1 MSLHGLLLMD
11 KPAGMTSHDL
21 VAKVR
26 RILDMKSV
34 GHCGTLDP
42 MATGLMVLLLGEAT
56 KVSSYLLERDK
67 AYRVRAQLGVS
78 YDTLDTSGTLLRTK
92 PVDVNSEQVFQA
104 VRELEGEF
112 DFSVPHFSAVKVGGE
127 KMYEKAR
134 RQEEFETPVKRMK
147 FYDIKII
154 DSGAEWL
161 EADLR
166 CSKGSYIRSWVE
178 QLGEKLGVG
187 AAMSALRRTSSE
199 PFGIDQAVSLE
210 ELTPIPTKG
219 FVALPQTL
227 PHWKVA
233 RASGHDLTL
242 IRNGQISH
250 DLKSVLITL
259 FRPGVD
265 EGVKILS
272 KTDGQLVALVGLE
285 PDKGFVIR
293 RVFRY

>member
-78 YDTLDTSGTLLRTK
+78 YDTLDTSGTLLATM
-92 PVDVNSEQVFQA
+92 PVSVSSEQVFKA
-104 VRELEGEF
+104 VHDLEGEF
-112 DFSVPHFSAVKVGGE
+112 DLSVPIFSAVKVGGE

-134 RQEEFETPVKRMK
+134 RQEQFETPIKRMK
-147 FYDIKII
+147 FYDIKVV
-154 DSGAEWL
+154 DSGPEWI

-178 QLGEKLGVG
+178 ILGKNLGVG

-210 ELTPIPTKG
+210 ELTKAPEKG
-219 FVALPQTL
+219 FVPLPMTL

-285 PDKGFVIR
+285 PEQGFVIR